1 MAGARSGRSTDLQL
15 VALAL
20 GVAQLAL
27 VLVQLG
33 RERTGSGR
41 TCKAQREGATHA
53 VEALLGGAARAPLR
67 ANVAAEVV

>member
-27 VLVQLG
+27 VLV
-33 RERTGSGR
+33 
-41 TCKAQREGATHA
+41 KA

-67 ANVAAEVV
+67 ADVAAEVVEVALAARVVLATAPP